1 MVHFV
6 EVGLVLAVD
15 LLQLHLHLA
24 VGDLIIGL
32 EETELCFVEVL
43 LTASL
48 KNVRALR
55 SLRRVGTI
63 AQFLRFL
70 LLLNVGRLDWHC
82 QHLKLVKGPLES
94 RIMQSRRVVMLRSV
108 NVVCDWADRGQL
120 RLEDLPLCLDQR

>member
-1 MVHFV
+1 MIHFV

-32 EETELCFVEVL
+32 EETELRFVEVL
-43 LTASL
+43 LTTRL
-48 KNVRALR
+48 KNVRTLR
-55 SLRRVGTI
+55 FLRRVGTI

-82 QHLKLVKGPLES
+82 QHLKLV
-94 RIMQSRRVVMLRSV
+94 
-108 NVVCDWADRGQL
+108 
-120 RLEDLPLCLDQR
+120 